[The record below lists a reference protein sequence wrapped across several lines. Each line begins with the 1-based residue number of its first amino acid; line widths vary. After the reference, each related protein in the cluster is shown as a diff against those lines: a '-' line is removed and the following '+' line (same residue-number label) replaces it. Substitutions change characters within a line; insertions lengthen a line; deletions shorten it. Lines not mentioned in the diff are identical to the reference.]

1 MVNKYGRD
9 VKLEDIKKGDLV
21 EMTYFSGK
29 KALGYVSEVY
39 SEDVMAYWSDSRGFE
54 DIEHFENITGHW
66 KVINFEEENK
76 MKVYTG
82 KEAIKALLEGK
93 TLKVYRWNSMY
104 RMNDI
109 LEVDLGNGWE
119 DSRLTLNSAM
129 KMEFTEYVQL
139 PQVGDW
145 VKVCG
150 YVGEITKV
158 DENFMHAYWS
168 NIPTMEA
175 PISLKHH
182 GWEVLTPEQVTEYKR
197 EQVFAKAGRKL
208 NEFKPNDVIEVE
220 TPFSETVNM
229 LVHSVDDFK
238 VRLKRSIAD
247 TDSATWYHSKNLTP
261 VYFVESKVNI
271 DE

>member
-1 MVNKYGRD
+1 MNNYCESCGFYGYC
-9 VKLEDIKKGDLV
+9 VCE
-21 EMTYFSGK
+21 T
-29 KALGYVSEVY
+29 
-39 SEDVMAYWSDSRGFE
+39 
-54 DIEHFENITGHW
+54 
-66 KVINFEEENK
+66 EEENK
-76 MKVYTG
+76 MNVLTG

-119 DSRLTLNSAM
+119 DSRLTLSSAM

-145 VKVCG
+145 VRITNSRTYTSKIEKVENG
-150 YVGEITKV
+150 AIWGRWVNDILSYIYLDEYNWEI
-158 DENFMHAYWS
+158 
-168 NIPTMEA
+168 
-175 PISLKHH
+175 
-182 GWEVLTPEQVTEYKR
+182 LTPEQVAEYKR
-197 EQVFAKAGRKL
+197 EQVFLKAGRKL
-208 NEFKPNDVIEVE
+208 NEFKPDDVIEVE

-238 VRLKRSIAD
+238 VRLKRSIVD